1 MSVKETNLRRRILK
15 PTRLTTP
22 DVENFMKSHAIVHGK
37 TVGKDGQ
44 AYDQVV
50 ARVLIDPC
58 TGTKNIHYYTDSIE
72 TARRIAMKIPK
83 HLRPWLN
90 DEMSTYSFGKK
101 ASWHN
106 EIIFFSNRHFGIKEW
121 TGRPSSNNVGPFW
134 SKKVEEKSNNS
145 TDVYVDI
152 WGKMT
157 NVGEVSDIQIDSS
170 QVDSRSTLHQQ
181 LYGTH

>member
-50 ARVLIDPC
+50 ARGLIYPC

-72 TARRIAMKIPK
+72 TARRIAMKIPNGTTRSSSSPTDTSVSK
-83 HLRPWLN
+83 NGLDAHHQITSDLSGQRKSKRSQTTLQ
-90 DEMSTYSFGKK
+90 MST
-101 ASWHN
+101 
-106 EIIFFSNRHFGIKEW
+106 
-121 TGRPSSNNVGPFW
+121 
-134 SKKVEEKSNNS
+134 
-145 TDVYVDI
+145 
-152 WGKMT
+152 
-157 NVGEVSDIQIDSS
+157 
-170 QVDSRSTLHQQ
+170 
-181 LYGTH
+181 